1 MIRRISVEEA
11 NQIITDLEFFGFDE
25 DTIEWALSNY
35 EIED

>member
-11 NQIITDLEFFGFDE
+11 NQIITDLEFFGFTEEQIDK
-25 DTIEWALSNY
+25 ALSHY